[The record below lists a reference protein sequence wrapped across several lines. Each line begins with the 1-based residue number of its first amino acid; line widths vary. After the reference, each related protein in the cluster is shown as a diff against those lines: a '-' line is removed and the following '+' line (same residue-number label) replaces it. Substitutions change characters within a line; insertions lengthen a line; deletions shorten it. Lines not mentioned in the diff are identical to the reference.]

1 MVVVILAIIAISG
14 WFIMHSHEKHTI
26 NPISEYEDLLKQ
38 SESTEIISSE
48 SSTVQV
54 SLTTMLESGIYTLG
68 GVIQSTPESGQF
80 QITNYHIMLNN
91 RAIGIKAV
99 SEIDLVK
106 AFLVNG
112 QQVLLLGYDQGGNEC
127 ARKYQFVTISE
138 SNALVSKSFGSCL
151 PITNIA
157 ESGNSI
163 QISTPQNNPYL
174 GDDFNFVYEYA
185 NGDVMLI
192 SKPTKQSVKSKYAN
206 ITPAQ
211 IIQKATQDGCYQD
224 GVLLDDGACAGGRKY
239 CTMFKSIT
247 KPLKDSNYQL
257 LKDFCS

>member
-1 MVVVILAIIAISG
+1 MVAIGVAIVAFGG
-14 WFIMHSHEKHTI
+14 WFIIHNHEKHTI

-38 SESTEIISSE
+38 SESAEISPQE
-48 SSTVQV
+48 SNVAQV

-68 GVIQSTPESGQF
+68 GVIQSIPESGQS
-80 QITNYHIMLNN
+80 QIAHYQIMLNN
-91 RAIGIKAV
+91 KAIGVKAV

-106 AFLVNG
+106 AFLIDG

-127 ARKYQFVTISE
+127 ARKYQFITIGE
-138 SNALVSKSFGSCL
+138 SKTLISKQFGTCL
-151 PITNIA
+151 PITNIV

-174 GDDFNFVYEYA
+174 GEDFNFVYSYT
-185 NGDVMLI
+185 NGDVSLL

-206 ITPAQ
+206 MTPAQ

-239 CTMFKSIT
+239 CTMFKNIT
-247 KPLKDSNYQL
+247 KPVKDSNYKV